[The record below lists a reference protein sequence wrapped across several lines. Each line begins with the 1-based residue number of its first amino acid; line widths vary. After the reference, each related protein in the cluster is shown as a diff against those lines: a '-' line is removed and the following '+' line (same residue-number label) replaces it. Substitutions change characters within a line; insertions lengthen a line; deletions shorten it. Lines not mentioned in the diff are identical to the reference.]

1 MAVHLEIEGQI
12 ATITIDRPEVRNA
25 IDQATAH
32 EISVSLAQADADPT
46 ARVIVITGAGGSFCV
61 GMDLNAFL
69 RGEVVR
75 SPTNGFAG
83 VTQRVVKK
91 PLIAAVEGYALAG
104 GFEIAMACD
113 MIVASEDARF
123 GLNEARR
130 GLVPDAGGLMRLPR
144 QIPPKIAAEL
154 VMTARTVSS
163 AFLASHGLVNRIVPR
178 GEAVSAARQLAAEIV
193 SNDPLAIEIGKR
205 ILNES
210 SDWTASEMFS
220 RQDEMTASIIAFAR
234 AGALRLTDQGD
245 SSPVEE

>member
-1 MAVHLEIEGQI
+1 MPVHLEIEAQV
-12 ATITIDRPEVRNA
+12 ATITINRPEVRNA

-61 GMDLNAFL
+61 GMDLEAFL

>member
-1 MAVHLEIEGQI
+1 MPVHLEIEAQV
-12 ATITIDRPEVRNA
+12 ATITINRPEVRNA

-46 ARVIVITGAGGSFCV
+46 ARVIVITGAGGSLCV
-61 GMDLNAFL
+61 GMDLEAFL

-178 GEAVSAARQLAAEIV
+178 GEALSAARQLAAEIV

>member
-1 MAVHLEIEGQI
+1 MAVHLEIEGQV
-12 ATITIDRPEVRNA
+12 ATITIDRPELRNA

-32 EISVSLAQADADPT
+32 EISVSLAKADADPN

-61 GMDLNAFL
+61 GMDLKAFL

-75 SPTNGFAG
+75 SPINGFAG

-234 AGALRLTDQGD
+234 AGALRLIDQDD

>member
-1 MAVHLEIEGQI
+1 MAVHLEIEGQV

-32 EISVSLAQADADPT
+32 EISVSLGKADADPDV
-46 ARVIVITGAGGSFCV
+46 RVIVITGAGGSFCV
-61 GMDLNAFL
+61 GMDLKAFL

-163 AFLASHGLVNRIVPR
+163 AFLASHGLVNRIVPV

-234 AGALRLTDQGD
+234 AGALRLTDHGD
-245 SSPVEE
+245 SSPDED

>member
-1 MAVHLEIEGQI
+1 MAVHLEIEAQV

-32 EISVSLAQADADPT
+32 EISVFLGKADADPDV
-46 ARVIVITGAGGSFCV
+46 RVIVITGAGGSFCV
-61 GMDLNAFL
+61 GMDLKAFL

-193 SNDPLAIEIGKR
+193 PNDPLAIEIGKR

>member
-1 MAVHLEIEGQI
+1 MAVHLEIEAQV

-25 IDQATAH
+25 IDQVTAH
-32 EISVSLAQADADPT
+32 EISVSLGKADADPDV
-46 ARVIVITGAGGSFCV
+46 RVIVITGAGGSFCV
-61 GMDLNAFL
+61 GMDLKAFL

-123 GLNEARR
+123 GLNEAKR
-130 GLVPDAGGLMRLPR
+130 GLVPNAGGLMRLPR

-210 SDWTASEMFS
+210 SDWTASEMFG
-220 RQDEMTASIIAFAR
+220 RQDEMTASIVAFAR
-234 AGALRLTDQGD
+234 AGALRPIDQGD
-245 SSPVEE
+245 SSPVED

>member
-1 MAVHLEIEGQI
+1 MPVHLEIEAQV
-12 ATITIDRPEVRNA
+12 ATITINRPEVRNA

-61 GMDLNAFL
+61 GMDLEAFL

-178 GEAVSAARQLAAEIV
+178 GEALSAARQLAAEIV

>member
-61 GMDLNAFL
+61 GMDLKAFL

>member
-1 MAVHLEIEGQI
+1 MAVHLEIEGQV

-61 GMDLNAFL
+61 GMDLKAFL

-104 GFEIAMACD
+104 GLEIAMACD

>member
-1 MAVHLEIEGQI
+1 
-12 ATITIDRPEVRNA
+12 
-25 IDQATAH
+25 
-32 EISVSLAQADADPT
+32 
-46 ARVIVITGAGGSFCV
+46 
-61 GMDLNAFL
+61 MDLKAFL

-178 GEAVSAARQLAAEIV
+178 GEAVLAARQLAAEIV

>member
-1 MAVHLEIEGQI
+1 MAVHLEIEGQV

-32 EISVSLAQADADPT
+32 EISVSLGKADADPDV
-46 ARVIVITGAGGSFCV
+46 RVIVITGAGGSFCV
-61 GMDLNAFL
+61 GMDLKAFL

-104 GFEIAMACD
+104 GFEIAMVD

-163 AFLASHGLVNRIVPR
+163 AFLASHGLVNRTVPR
-178 GEAVSAARQLAAEIV
+178 GEALSAARQLAAEIV
-193 SNDPLAIEIGKR
+193 SNDSLAIEIGKR

-220 RQDEMTASIIAFAR
+220 RQMKTASIIAFAR

>member
-1 MAVHLEIEGQI
+1 MAVHLEIEGQV

-61 GMDLNAFL
+61 GMDLKAFL

-178 GEAVSAARQLAAEIV
+178 GEAVLAARQLAAEIV

>member
-1 MAVHLEIEGQI
+1 MAVHLEIEAQV

-32 EISVSLAQADADPT
+32 EISVSLGKADADPDV
-46 ARVIVITGAGGSFCV
+46 RVIVITGAGGSFCV
-61 GMDLNAFL
+61 GMDLKAFR

-130 GLVPDAGGLMRLPR
+130 GLVPNAGGLMRLPR

-163 AFLASHGLVNRIVPR
+163 DFLASHGLVNRIVPR

-210 SDWTASEMFS
+210 SDWTASEMFG

-234 AGALRLTDQGD
+234 AGALRPIDQGD
-245 SSPVEE
+245 SSPVED

>member
-1 MAVHLEIEGQI
+1 MAVHLEIEAQV
-12 ATITIDRPEVRNA
+12 ATITINRPEVRNA
-25 IDQATAH
+25 IDQVTAH
-32 EISVSLAQADADPT
+32 EISVSLGKADADPDV
-46 ARVIVITGAGGSFCV
+46 RVIVITGAGGSFCV
-61 GMDLNAFL
+61 GMDLKAFL

-123 GLNEARR
+123 GLNEAKR
-130 GLVPDAGGLMRLPR
+130 GLVPNAGGLMRLPR

-210 SDWTASEMFS
+210 SDWTASEMFG
-220 RQDEMTASIIAFAR
+220 RQDEMTASIVAFAR
-234 AGALRLTDQGD
+234 AGALRPIDQGD
-245 SSPVEE
+245 SSPVED